1 VQAEVDDRRRQR
13 DLARESLRSLTDRIG
28 EALQAV
34 AAVAPDDLRGTNVA
48 VEGMITD
55 DVRVLVGGPA
65 PVPS

>member
-1 VQAEVDDRRRQR
+1 MQAEVDDLRRQR
-13 DLARESLRSLTDRIG
+13 DQARESLRGLTDRIG

-34 AAVAPDDLRGTNVA
+34 AAIGPDDMRGTNVA

-55 DVRVLVGGPA
+55 DVPVLVGRAA